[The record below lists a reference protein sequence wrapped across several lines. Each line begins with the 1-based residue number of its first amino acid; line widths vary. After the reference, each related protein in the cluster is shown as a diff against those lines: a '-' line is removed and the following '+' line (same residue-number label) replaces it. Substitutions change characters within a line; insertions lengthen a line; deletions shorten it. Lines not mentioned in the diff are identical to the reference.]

1 MPKTVF
7 LTTETLPRFADRLA
21 ALTADKK
28 PLWGRRRPIEMVA
41 HLRRN
46 IEVALGE
53 VKVEDGS
60 TRFRRTI
67 LRWYVFNS
75 GVPWAK
81 GKIHAPKVM
90 SPPPEGDFGTECA
103 RFRETMERFAA
114 AVKREPK
121 RLSVHPFFGPVKL
134 RYWSR
139 MLGMHIE
146 YHLVQFDV

>member
-1 MPKTVF
+1 MKAVF
-7 LTTETLPRFADRLA
+7 LTAGTLPRFTARLS
-21 ALTADKK
+21 ALTPDKV
-28 PLWGRRRPIEMVA
+28 PLWGRRRPIEMIA

-46 IEVALGE
+46 VEVALGE
-53 VKVEDGS
+53 VEVQDGS
-60 TRFRRTI
+60 NRLRRTV
-67 LRWYVFNS
+67 LRWYVFSS

-90 SPPPEGDFGTECA
+90 SPAPEGDFGAECA
-103 RFRETMERFAA
+103 RFRETMERFVV
-114 AVKREPK
+114 AVEREPK
-121 RLSVHPFFGPVKL
+121 RRSVHPFFGPVKL